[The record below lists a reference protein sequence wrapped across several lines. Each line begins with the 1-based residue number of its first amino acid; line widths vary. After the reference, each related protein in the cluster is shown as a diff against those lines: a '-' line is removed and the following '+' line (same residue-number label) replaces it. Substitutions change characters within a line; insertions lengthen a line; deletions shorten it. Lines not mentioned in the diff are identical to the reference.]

1 MPESLKN
8 VLLVMNE
15 AGFLRPPHDPRW
27 TPEHAPLWDA
37 TFERIQPFLPELK
50 GKLTLQSSE
59 SLVAASLTSS
69 CPHTAGDLFPPPKV
83 VVPVPFEG
91 AAPPIRSVAPPPS
104 ASAPPPPPPVAE
116 RDAQVVGVGLE
127 QP

>member
-1 MPESLKN
+1 MQFEAVPESLKN

-50 GKLTLQSSE
+50 GEFNLDSSE
-59 SLVAASLTSS
+59 YTVA
-69 CPHTAGDLFPPPKV
+69 DFP
-83 VVPVPFEG
+83 F
-91 AAPPIRSVAPPPS
+91 
-104 ASAPPPPPPVAE
+104 
-116 RDAQVVGVGLE
+116 
-127 QP
+127 